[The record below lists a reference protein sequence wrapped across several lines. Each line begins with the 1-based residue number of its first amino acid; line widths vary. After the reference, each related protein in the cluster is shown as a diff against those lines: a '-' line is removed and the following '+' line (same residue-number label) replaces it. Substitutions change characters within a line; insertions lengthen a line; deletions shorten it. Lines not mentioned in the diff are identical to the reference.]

1 MHHFVYKD
9 GRLFCEDTALEDI
22 ADRFGTPVYVYSA
35 TTLERHYKVFEEAFA
50 PRKVHIAF
58 AMKANSNVAVLRTL
72 ARLGAGADT
81 VSAGEVRRALAA
93 GIPGA
98 KIVLSGVGKTR
109 DELEFALENDVG
121 QINIE
126 SEPEMDLL
134 EQVAIDTGRKQA
146 IATRVNPDVG
156 AGGHAKITTGKS
168 ENKFGVSFET
178 AARLY
183 ARAHKSAHLE
193 PIGVACHIGSQITD
207 LAPMDAAFRRMTA
220 FAKELRA
227 GGLPLRVLD
236 LGGGLGV
243 PYEGQAEP
251 PSPKAYADMV
261 VNAIGDLDVE
271 LAFEPGRL
279 IAGNAGVLL
288 SRTIYVKQGDGRKFL
303 ILDAAMND
311 LLRPA
316 LYDAFHDIWPVA
328 QAAPGAAQEI
338 YDVVGPICETGDTFA
353 TGRELPAA
361 KPGDLFAFMTAGAY
375 GATMSS
381 TYNSRELA
389 PEVMVKGDQVAL
401 TKRRMT
407 VEDQLALEFMPD
419 WLTNS

>member
-1 MHHFVYKD
+1 MHFFVYKD
-9 GRLFCEDTALEDI
+9 GRLFCEDVALEDI
-22 ADRFGTPVYVYSA
+22 ANRFGTPVYVYSSN
-35 TTLERHYKVFEEAFA
+35 TLERHYKVFEEAFA
-50 PRKVHIAF
+50 PRPVKIAF

-81 VSAGEVRRALAA
+81 VSAGEVRRAMAA

-134 EQVAIDTGRKQA
+134 EQVAIDAGRKQPIA
-146 IATRVNPDVG
+146 IRVNPDVG

-168 ENKFGVSFET
+168 ENKFGVSFEN
-178 AARLY
+178 AMRLY
-183 ARAHKSAHLE
+183 ARAHASAHLD
-193 PIGVACHIGSQITD
+193 PVGIACHIGSQITD
-207 LAPMDAAFRRMTA
+207 LAPMDAAFRRMAA
-220 FAKELRA
+220 FARELRA
-227 GGLPLRVLD
+227 GGMPVRVLD

-243 PYEGQAEP
+243 PYQGAAEP

-261 VNAIGDLDVE
+261 LNAIGDLDVE

-316 LYDAFHDIWPVA
+316 LYDAYHDIWPVRE
-328 QAAPGAAQEI
+328 AAWNASTET

-353 TGRELPAA
+353 TGRELPEA

-389 PEVMVKGDQVAL
+389 PEVMVNGALVAL
-401 TKRRMT
+401 AKRRMT

-419 WLTNS
+419 WLTT

>member
-1 MHHFVYKD
+1 MHFFVYKD
-9 GRLFCEDTALEDI
+9 GRLFCEDAALEDI

-50 PRKVHIAF
+50 PRKVKIAF

-81 VSAGEVRRALAA
+81 VSAGEVRRAMAA

-109 DELEFALENDVG
+109 DELEFALENEVG

-126 SEPEMDLL
+126 SEPELDLL
-134 EQVAIDTGRKQA
+134 EQVAVDAGRKQPIA
-146 IATRVNPDVG
+146 IRVNPDVG

-183 ARAHKSAHLE
+183 ARAHASAHLD
-193 PIGVACHIGSQITD
+193 PVGIACHIGSQITD
-207 LAPMDAAFRRMTA
+207 LAPMDAAFRRMAA
-220 FAKELRA
+220 FVRELRA
-227 GGLPLRVLD
+227 AGMPVRALD

-243 PYEGQAEP
+243 PYQGAAEP

-261 VNAIGDLDVE
+261 QAAIGDLDVE

-279 IAGNAGVLL
+279 IAGNAGILL

-316 LYDAFHDIWPVA
+316 LYDAYHDIWPVNE
-328 QAAPGAAQEI
+328 AAWNAPLET

-353 TGRELPAA
+353 TARELPAA

-375 GATMSS
+375 GASMSS
-381 TYNSRELA
+381 TYNQRPLVA
-389 PEVMVKGDQVAL
+389 EVLVKGDKFAVTRPRQTYEELIGTDCA
-401 TKRRMT
+401 
-407 VEDQLALEFMPD
+407 PP
-419 WLTNS
+419 WLS